1 MATRRRSYQNLIP
14 EPITRILALHGAAQV
29 ACGKGPRRVSV
40 AVHCAP
46 FDDLLVLF
54 VPARSPILAGLE
66 RDPQLDLHVQGG
78 ETNYTVRM
86 QGRGI
91 DTGASGGHARR
102 MELVP
107 WLPEGSTLQ
116 RFHAVELVPERIE
129 YAFDEGEERRYYQGT
144 TAAADTPG
152 AAGRWLRL
160 CFGGLVP
167 AVAVAF
173 LGLWAWIGWYGQ
185 WYMLRP
191 VALLLSLSSCLALVA
206 AARIMH
212 RLLGHRSWQK
222 GKVPRH
228 MGSMLS
234 EGLLPVRRAVILAAV
249 LAVGA
254 AAALIFC
261 GVAWGPELAGIT
273 IVATQL
279 WLLVPLWV
287 LRFGAEADKGAA

>member
-1 MATRRRSYQNLIP
+1 
-14 EPITRILALHGAAQV
+14 
-29 ACGKGPRRVSV
+29 
-40 AVHCAP
+40 
-46 FDDLLVLF
+46 
-54 VPARSPILAGLE
+54 
-66 RDPQLDLHVQGG
+66 
-78 ETNYTVRM
+78 
-86 QGRGI
+86 
-91 DTGASGGHARR
+91 

-222 GKVPRH
+222 GKV
-228 MGSMLS
+228 
-234 EGLLPVRRAVILAAV
+234 RRAVILAAV